1 MKREEEATVSAA
13 RDNTTHPAN
22 AYFFVFKY
30 QKKVSSYSLPMKSLG
45 NMLMRTLQETSEK
58 NQMKQSGSVAIEK
71 FYAFY

>member
-1 MKREEEATVSAA
+1 
-13 RDNTTHPAN
+13 
-22 AYFFVFKY
+22 
-30 QKKVSSYSLPMKSLG
+30 MKSLG